1 MIRRPPRST
10 RTDPLFPYT
19 TLFRAGC
26 APSGVRAARDR
37 PWRRGRARLHA
48 RRSPPRAWFE
58 ASRRPR
64 RRTGARAG
72 LAISRRY
79 RRAWDSK
86 RRGLGVGP
94 SFGLAP
100 PYSGEGRRSVKGVV
114 GFPLLSAHAIGTG
127 TAPVGHC
134 LAPAPLPT

>member
-79 RRAWDSK
+79 RRAGLSN
-86 RRGLGVGP
+86 RRALVVVVSLGLRPPYRGLARRSLRGLG
-94 SFGLAP
+94 
-100 PYSGEGRRSVKGVV
+100 
-114 GFPLLSAHAIGTG
+114 GFPLVLASEVGTIGRAERWERG
-127 TAPVGHC
+127 
-134 LAPAPLPT
+134 

>member
-79 RRAWDSK
+79 RRAWYSN
-86 RRGLGVGP
+86 RRALVVVVSLGLRPPYCGVARCSLRGL
-94 SFGLAP
+94 
-100 PYSGEGRRSVKGVV
+100 V
-114 GFPLLSAHAIGTG
+114 GFPPVLATALGTG
-127 TAPVGHC
+127 K
-134 LAPAPLPT
+134 